1 MKRTMT
7 TMSPEEK
14 KLVQAQHRLEAAQ
27 ARERDKQRR
36 QRTHRLIQTGAILEK
51 LFPEF
56 RTMELD
62 DVELE
67 LERRLGTTESKVAGT
82 TQAPG
87 VPVRAHVLATQWAAV
102 SLRANMRDSPS
113 KPASDFRG
121 YRPFNASI
129 EPP

>member
-1 MKRTMT
+1 MKRNMT
-7 TMSPEEK
+7 TMTPEEK

-27 ARERDKQRR
+27 ARERDRERR

-56 RTMELD
+56 RTMGLD

-67 LERRLGTTESKVAGT
+67 LERRLGTTESEDTGA

-87 VPVRAHVLATQWAAV
+87 LP
-102 SLRANMRDSPS
+102 
-113 KPASDFRG
+113 
-121 YRPFNASI
+121 
-129 EPP
+129 

>member
-1 MKRTMT
+1 MKRNMT
-7 TMSPEEK
+7 TMTPEEK

-62 DVELE
+62 DVEME
-67 LERRLGTTESKVAGT
+67 LEQRLITTESEETRA

-87 VPVRAHVLATQWAAV
+87 LP
-102 SLRANMRDSPS
+102 
-113 KPASDFRG
+113 
-121 YRPFNASI
+121 
-129 EPP
+129 

>member
-27 ARERDKQRR
+27 ARERDRERR

-51 LFPEF
+51 LIPVF

-62 DVELE
+62 DIELE
-67 LERRLGTTESKVAGT
+67 LERRLGTTESENIGA
-82 TQAPG
+82 TQAPEL
-87 VPVRAHVLATQWAAV
+87 P
-102 SLRANMRDSPS
+102 
-113 KPASDFRG
+113 
-121 YRPFNASI
+121 
-129 EPP
+129 